1 MSRQHYDFAGWATR
15 NDIRCSDGRTIRHG
29 AFSADDGKRVPL
41 VWMHN
46 HKDVNQVL
54 GHADLEERDDG
65 VYAYCSFNNTDAG
78 QNAKECV
85 EHGDVVALSIFAN
98 ELRQKGGDVIH
109 GAIKEVSVVLAGANR
124 GALIDAVLSHGEI
137 SEEEAQISFVGYGD
151 ILVHKDKD
159 DDEDEDDEEEM
170 EDEEL
175 DEEDEDKE
183 DEDENDDAEVKH
195 ADDSGEET
203 IQDVFNSMSDKQKK
217 VVEFLVGKAIAGDS
231 EDDEISHADEEEDD
245 EESEDGET
253 IQDVYNSLN
262 EKQKKVVQFLVGKAL
277 ESKGSGNE
285 AMAHADDQN
294 GEDSEDDSEDD
305 ETVADVINTLNK
317 KQKDAVAFLIGKA
330 VEENSK
336 GGSEMKHNA
345 FDGSTVQNTLSH
357 DDFMEIVKVGK
368 QMGSLREAF
377 RQAEEEGFLAH
388 ADGDA
393 PVAGVDYGIGNI
405 DYLFPDA
412 KTINTTP
419 DFIKREQD
427 WVAKVLGATHHTPF
441 SRVKSIFAD
450 ITEDA
455 ARAKGY
461 IKGKLKK
468 EEVFGLLKRSTD
480 PQTIYKKQK
489 LDKDD
494 IDDITDFNV
503 VAWLKAEMQMM
514 LKEEIARAI
523 LIGDGRLASDDDK
536 IQESHIRPVYNDAD
550 LYTVK
555 VPVEVA
561 ANATEDDIA
570 KALIRAMVKA
580 RKQYKGSGN
589 PSFFTTD
596 DYVTD
601 ALLLENGINERLY
614 KSEAEVATAMRVKEI
629 VPVEV
634 MEGQTIAI
642 TENNVTTTYP
652 LIGVEVNL
660 ADYNVGTNGG
670 AKTDFFDDFDIDY
683 NQYKYL
689 YETRM
694 SGALI
699 KPFSAISFYLKR
711 AQAAGGNNNNEPISG

>member
-15 NDIRCSDGRTIRHG
+15 NNIRCSDGRTIRHG

-65 VYAYCSFNNTDAG
+65 VYAYCSFNNTEAG

-159 DDEDEDDEEEM
+159 DDEDEEDEEEDM
-170 EDEEL
+170 TEGEEE
-175 DEEDEDKE
+175 DEEDESE
-183 DEDENDDAEVKH
+183 DEPEEEESDEEKKPVKHSEDDTLEH
-195 ADDSGEET
+195 ADDSSEET
-203 IQDVFNSMSDKQKK
+203 VQDIYNTLNDKQKK
-217 VVEFLVGKAIAGDS
+217 VVDFLVG
-231 EDDEISHADEEEDD
+231 
-245 EESEDGET
+245 
-253 IQDVYNSLN
+253 Q
-262 EKQKKVVQFLVGKAL
+262 AL
-277 ESKGSGNE
+277 DSKGSGSE

-294 GEDSEDDSEDD
+294 DEGSEDDSEDG

-345 FDGSTVQNTLSH
+345 FDGSAVQNTLSH
-357 DDFMEIVKVGK
+357 DDFMEIVKVGR

-388 ADGDA
+388 ADGDT
-393 PVAGVDYGIGNI
+393 PQPGVDYGIGNI

-480 PQTIYKKQK
+480 PQTVYKKQK

-494 IDDITDFNV
+494 IDDITDFSV

-536 IQESHIRPVYNDAD
+536 IDEAHIRPVYNDAD

-555 VPVEVA
+555 IPVEVA

-570 KALIRAMVKA
+570 RALIRAMVKA

-634 MEGQTIAI
+634 MEGQTIKI
-642 TENNVTTTYP
+642 TEEGVTKEYP

-660 ADYNVGTNGG
+660 VDYNVGTNGG

-711 AQAAGGNNNNEPISG
+711 AAAANNNEPQG